1 MAWACTGIVRT
12 ISFLRLRMFSGVKQF
27 IMPCIKAQQCFNNA
41 LTFSFLGLE
50 VAVCSII
57 AGANSCVLGVQYAVH
72 SCRRGWEVHSW
83 QCHTVLAKG
92 GVKYVVYI
100 VCEFC
105 RAPAQILHQLC
116 LFIGDKQQ
124 VRDAY
129 TSNTSILI
137 CGSCAQIGCL
147 FLLPLQLT
155 LHWNKWPAHTSFLQW
170 EVIKI
175 WI

>member
-1 MAWACTGIVRT
+1 MAWACTVTARST
-12 ISFLRLRMFSGVKQF
+12 PFLRLRMFSGVKQF
-27 IMPCIKAQQCFNNA
+27 VMPCLKQCFNDA
-41 LTFSFLGLE
+41 LTFSFLGLFAAFLQE
-50 VAVCSII
+50 QTPPFWVYS
-57 AGANSCVLGVQYAVH
+57 VH

-83 QCHTVLAKG
+83 QCHTVPAKG

-100 VCEFC
+100 VCEFF

-116 LFIGDKQQ
+116 LFISDKQQ

-129 TSNTSILI
+129 TSYTSILI

-155 LHWNKWPAHTSFLQW
+155 LHWNKWPANTSFLQW
-170 EVIKI
+170 EVITI